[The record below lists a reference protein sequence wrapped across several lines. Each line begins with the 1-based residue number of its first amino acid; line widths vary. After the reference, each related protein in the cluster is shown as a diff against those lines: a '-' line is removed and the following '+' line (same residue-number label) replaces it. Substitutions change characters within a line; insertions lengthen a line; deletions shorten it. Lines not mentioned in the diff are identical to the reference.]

1 MPVRRTAYQPIQFLL
16 SNSFKIAAWSRH
28 CWFWVVSEYNNHD
41 GSCHASKI
49 SVRSRCLFRE
59 LPSYLSNSNNSFK
72 ISAKSSCPV
81 TFPILVIHS
90 KYLQDRGVAGSWN
103 CLLIY
108 LIASNCHQNVRT
120 SPHYST
126 TAKMKKKPRRKKTF
140 FIPPSKLN
148 FAMNA
153 MNVMFQD
160 CL

>member
-28 CWFWVVSEYNNHD
+28 CWFWVVSEYYNHD

-59 LPSYLSNSNNSFK
+59 LPSYLSNYNNSFK

-108 LIASNCHQNVRT
+108 LLASQLPPECENFSALFNWKQGWSNTRRIFYPILKVEICHECNE
-120 SPHYST
+120 
-126 TAKMKKKPRRKKTF
+126 
-140 FIPPSKLN
+140 L
-148 FAMNA
+148 
-153 MNVMFQD
+153 NVMFQD